1 MLGRVR
7 QFKFRQIGP
16 LLRRTTNSGSNSA
29 NVGQHR
35 TILGQLRPH
44 LDEFGQFRGDFRQR
58 LACRADSREIST
70 DSPPIWEIRLGGQF
84 AHLFDSQT
92 FVPFDPTQVLTP
104 AICRRHPESPDCK
117 SAPIEILPPPAPAKL
132 GPSPHQPPQLDPTD
146 VGYSRGRLAERMQ
159 LPEQVAE
166 KLLPRVPESCP
177 WRVRSPASSEVVQQL
192 PKRYPHVVEQLLR
205 GRDSA
210 HGRCWPSVGPSW
222 PHFAVSASTRR
233 AVSDTPCARLGGPL

>member
-166 KLLPRVPESCP
+166 KLLPPRPRELPLASPESGEL
-177 WRVRSPASSEVVQQL
+177 RSCAAVAEEV
-192 PKRYPHVVEQLLR
+192 PT
-205 GRDSA
+205 
-210 HGRCWPSVGPSW
+210 RC
-222 PHFAVSASTRR
+222 R
-233 AVSDTPCARLGGPL
+233 AVAPGPRFGPWPMLAERWPKLATFCRFGFD